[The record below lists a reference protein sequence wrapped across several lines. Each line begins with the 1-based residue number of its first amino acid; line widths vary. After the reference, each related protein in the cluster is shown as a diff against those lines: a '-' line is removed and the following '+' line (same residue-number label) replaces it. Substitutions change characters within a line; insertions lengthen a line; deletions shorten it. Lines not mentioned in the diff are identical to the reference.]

1 MSECSNRRCA
11 DELADGIHLCPKHT
25 SELEADLRAVPS
37 LWVDLRTTI
46 GRMDATAAS
55 IGGGEGGSRP
65 CINVDAWDK
74 AETLEAVLRGW
85 EETLRESHPSLL
97 AYEARNAAAR
107 ASRLLP
113 VIGTIRRQ
121 EWAGDLAAEL
131 RASINECQHA
141 TDRAADRIT
150 LGTCG
155 NMIGD
160 VECLGVVRSTVGATL
175 GRCAECRAVYDVKE
189 RQQWMI
195 AEAWHVTGHLRDIIR
210 WLDRAG
216 HAKLN
221 VKKVEKWVYDGKL
234 KPESVEPGSGRPLYT
249 PAAVMKRYR
258 ETPVGK
264 KSLVSA

>member
-11 DELADGIHLCPKHT
+11 DQLADGIYLCHKHT

-55 IGGGEGGSRP
+55 VGGGEGGSRP

-74 AETLEAVLRGW
+74 AETLEAVLKGW
-85 EETLRESHPSLL
+85 GMSLEPEMNL
-97 AYEARNAAAR
+97 SAKFPAPAWAHY
-107 ASRLLP
+107 LLELIST
-113 VIGTIRRQ
+113 VRRQ
-121 EWAGDLAAEL
+121 EWAGDLAYEL

-150 LGTCG
+150 LGECG
-155 NMIGD
+155 NQIGD
-160 VECLGVVRSTVGATL
+160 VVCLGTVRSTVGASL
-175 GRCAECRAVYDVKE
+175 GRCAECRAVYDVRE

-195 AEAWHVTGHLRDIIR
+195 SEAWHVTGFLPDVVR

-221 VKKVEKWVYDGKL
+221 VQKVKNWVHKGRL
-234 KPESVEPGSGRPLYT
+234 ESCGVSEGRPVYT
-249 PAAVMKRYR
+249 PASVMAAYR
-258 ETPVGK
+258 ETPTGRIPTTERESV
-264 KSLVSA
+264 AC